1 MYVCTISVLHVQD
14 WTLEHAPGSF
24 VLFHLIIMALI
35 ILCLPYGPLA
45 VLSGALFEAKYG
57 GWGVVLAGFVLYC
70 STLTAEY
77 FCYLL
82 GRHKLRATVQR
93 KVNANPELHFLR
105 SLDRL
110 IVEGEGVNMV
120 MLLRLAPLPKG
131 PAN

>member
-1 MYVCTISVLHVQD
+1 MHKSHQLWIFQSLLFPVGYI
-14 WTLEHAPGSF
+14 
-24 VLFHLIIMALI
+24 VLFGSAF
-35 ILCLPYGPLA
+35 PLA
-45 VLSGALFEAKYG
+45 FAVAWATNILDLHLDFEAKYG